1 MALVLSASQRLALK
15 ANLDYWRQREEEAR
29 KHYIA
34 EDDALEAKIASKYNY
49 LYMQLDERINA
60 FYSRYATAEGIDM
73 ATAQQ
78 KVSKADIKAYS
89 ERAKQYV
96 EAAARMRKAM
106 DEGNFA
112 LAEQLKRY
120 VFSDEAEEAMRLYNA
135 TMKINRLEMLKSQ
148 MGLDMVETF
157 NGVQQDLGE
166 GLDARTLEELE
177 RQAGI
182 LGETVSTTRHRI
194 DAIVNASFNNATWSQ
209 RIWMYQTQMRDALGT
224 LLTDGIIQGRN
235 PVDLARDLR
244 KIVGGS
250 VKNTTRLLRT
260 EMARVQ
266 TAAQE
271 NAYKEGGF
279 EQYIFLAL
287 GTACPICRALDEQV
301 FDIKFL
307 DDNQFAPPV
316 HPNCRCSTA
325 AYADRAEMER
335 ELFGVEDKNSAELTT
350 RRQERLAARRRVKR
364 EVDYSQ
370 MDSKQLKQYIEEHLK
385 TSFEGL
391 KGVNT
396 DYLREA
402 VKVIDQFEK
411 KMGGRTIDG
420 LSIRFGSVPNGAY
433 AKYDDQTKTLILKK
447 TGSIERFEEAQRNE
461 NARYRAK
468 WKVGK
473 DYHATETYS
482 GTIWHELGHALD
494 IESGQAFSKAL
505 SATSYLDAASVK
517 VSAYAGTTQNVRV
530 TKRSEAWAENFAA
543 YMDGGKNKKRV
554 PAEIADMIEEAFR
567 KNTVQVV
574 NSGNSGIIRASI
586 ESRNPAVGTPEGIS
600 LFGERLSKRQ
610 EVLLDQLQ
618 NYGDSYTFSKRAVSM
633 RDLSALTAYTGHE
646 FAAFTRKG
654 KRLIVR
660 GGQTDVP
667 LTKTELKE
675 LANAGYRWS
684 GHTHPGI
691 SSIVLPPSDKDR
703 LTLTYFNQQ
712 YSVTYNASGQKYIF
726 GRQKN
731 EDLKER

>member
-1 MALVLSASQRLALK
+1 MAIVLSASQRLALK
-15 ANLDYWRQREEEAR
+15 ANLDYWRRREEEAR

-34 EDDALEAKIASKYNY
+34 EDDALEAKINSKYNY

-96 EAAARMRKAM
+96 EAAARMRKAQ

-120 VFSDEAEEAMRLYNA
+120 VFSDEANEAMRLYNA

-157 NGVQQDLGE
+157 NGIQQDLGE

-182 LGETVSTTRHRI
+182 LGETVTTTRHRI

-250 VKNTTRLLRT
+250 VKNTERLLRT

-301 FDIKFL
+301 FDIKLL
-307 DDNQFAPPV
+307 DNNQFAPPV

-325 AYADRAEMER
+325 AYVDRDEMER
-335 ELFGVEDKNSAELTT
+335 ELFREENSLQDEEEQGIIQAGGIGSAGSIKTLLTPEERANIIREASQTKDAIYAEDLRAAYYGYAVMPKDDLFDVVIHGSQTWFEYEKTYRIDAET
-350 RRQERLAARRRVKR
+350 LAYMISARRDYKGHDIRLLSCDAGMRNRQGKCVAQELSNLLRVRVNAPIDK
-364 EVDYSQ
+364 
-370 MDSKQLKQYIEEHLK
+370 LKI
-385 TSFEGL
+385 
-391 KGVNT
+391 NP
-396 DYLREA
+396 
-402 VKVIDQFEK
+402 
-411 KMGGRTIDG
+411 DG
-420 LSIRFGSVPNGAY
+420 KL
-433 AKYDDQTKTLILKK
+433 T
-447 TGSIERFEEAQRNE
+447 
-461 NARYRAK
+461 
-468 WKVGK
+468 VGK
-473 DYHATETYS
+473 SNLSEEDGFAWFDPE
-482 GTIWHELGHALD
+482 EL
-494 IESGQAFSKAL
+494 
-505 SATSYLDAASVK
+505 
-517 VSAYAGTTQNVRV
+517 
-530 TKRSEAWAENFAA
+530 
-543 YMDGGKNKKRV
+543 
-554 PAEIADMIEEAFR
+554 
-567 KNTVQVV
+567 
-574 NSGNSGIIRASI
+574 
-586 ESRNPAVGTPEGIS
+586 
-600 LFGERLSKRQ
+600 
-610 EVLLDQLQ
+610 
-618 NYGDSYTFSKRAVSM
+618 
-633 RDLSALTAYTGHE
+633 
-646 FAAFTRKG
+646 
-654 KRLIVR
+654 
-660 GGQTDVP
+660 
-667 LTKTELKE
+667 
-675 LANAGYRWS
+675 
-684 GHTHPGI
+684 
-691 SSIVLPPSDKDR
+691 
-703 LTLTYFNQQ
+703 
-712 YSVTYNASGQKYIF
+712 
-726 GRQKN
+726 
-731 EDLKER
+731 